1 MEGEHTF
8 VPELE
13 YTFVLVNVAVPE
25 IQSPPPCQ
33 PREQGQ
39 SSIRAMEE
47 MRQNAQNDKKNE
59 SAHSSGLRA
68 HKAHNQLSGAM
79 EGLCCSRLKVQAHSP
94 SATPNS

>member
-47 MRQNAQNDKKNE
+47 MRQNAQNDKKMRARTPPGC
-59 SAHSSGLRA
+59 AHTRHTINSV
-68 HKAHNQLSGAM
+68 
-79 EGLCCSRLKVQAHSP
+79 VQWRDCVA
-94 SATPNS
+94 AG